1 MALLLLA
8 IVSAGCST
16 TDFQEKPGAEEA
28 PPAGAAR
35 RSSRLGLSSVSQPKL
50 FGRTCGLYALLTV
63 ATSPLTEPSGIASAL
78 RVLRLPLGAS
88 VRSALLSVAAGLYSV
103 RQRFEWAILLW
114 HEAFTSLSADLLAQ
128 AIEAPHAEEHDAE
141 EEATATVGGGD
152 GGSSGGAGAAS
163 GSGTGGGG
171 GGRAERAVDW
181 RRAAR
186 TATVSLLSD
195 DLPFLVWSRL
205 IWIWAEKAKAALRT
219 SALAPR
225 LIRALTHPATVTVA
239 KTALTQLVYE
249 TSSDS
254 AYLAMQVLPPR
265 TSSTPPHTSAHLP
278 GSRTAPTL
286 QRRRR

>member
-8 IVSAGCST
+8 VVSAGCST
-16 TDFQEKPGAEEA
+16 TDFQEKTGVEED
-28 PPAGAAR
+28 PPTGAAR

-128 AIEAPHAEEHDAE
+128 AIEAPHAEEHEAE

-152 GGSSGGAGAAS
+152 GGSSGGAGADS
-163 GSGTGGGG
+163 GRSTGGSGG

-205 IWIWAEKAKAALRT
+205 IWVWAEKAKAALRT

-265 TSSTPPHTSAHLP
+265 TSSRLP
-278 GSRTAPTL
+278 T
-286 QRRRR
+286 